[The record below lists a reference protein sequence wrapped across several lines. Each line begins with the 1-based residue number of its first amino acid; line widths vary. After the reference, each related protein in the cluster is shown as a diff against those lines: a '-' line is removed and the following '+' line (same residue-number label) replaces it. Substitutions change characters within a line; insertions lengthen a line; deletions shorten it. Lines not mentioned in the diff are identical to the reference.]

1 MKKAFNIA
9 ILLSFMTTLIISCG
23 NSSGKNNSTSEN
35 NSELM
40 STAITSENCLEKYHG
55 KPEELLTA
63 ELVSQFVDFEGETP
77 SVEKVSEQIIRDP
90 DFAQVN
96 CKWKIDRKRRIVRL
110 KQISKI
116 KLYKSKTPVDRFND
130 KYHTRTEKEKAEL
143 KEIYDKEVTEKVNN
157 KDSEKVS
164 TTIGMDFEYIKVDN
178 IGDAA
183 VWEHKVN
190 DLKVLLGEYQFTVNV
205 DLNQGNEYD
214 LEKAKLIAN
223 AIIDKACN

>member
-9 ILLSFMTTLIISCG
+9 ILLSFISTLIISCG

-63 ELVSQFVDFEGETP
+63 ELVSQFIDFEGETP

-116 KLYKSKTPVDRFND
+116 KLYKSKTPVERFYS
-130 KYHTRTEKEKAEL
+130 KYHTRTEEEKVEL
-143 KEIYDKEVTEKVNN
+143 KEIYKKEVTDKVDN

-164 TTIGMDFEYIKVDN
+164 TAIGMDFEYIKVN
-178 IGDAA
+178 GIGDAA

-190 DLKVLLGEYQFTVNV
+190 DLKVLLGDYQFTVNV
-205 DLNQGNEYD
+205 GFNNLFITIYF
-214 LEKAKLIAN
+214 I
-223 AIIDKACN
+223 